1 MENKFINSL
10 REASNRLEKEIKFV
24 GLDDKARKIAEDI
37 FLKKDAKSLRGK

>member
-24 GLDDKARKIAEDI
+24 GIDEKTRKIAEDI
-37 FLKKDAKSLRGK
+37 FLKKDEKCLRGK